1 MGSEHQ
7 RGINVPHYWTADQV
21 KRLLDALV
29 SHNRHQARTAALIM
43 WRTGLRVS
51 EVLELEWRELDYTG
65 IRRRCSSG
73 SRRAGAFGYRG
84 RRLVVIV
91 IPDPDSPD
99 PDDPGVDD
107 PGVDLPPLGVEA
119 LTPVAVIRSAEDL
132 PGPGLVHLA
141 QLPDRGV
148 QRFLILHLQSV
159 GAHRQDANTYVHSYG
174 RAGLHRRDR
183 LAVLDAE
190 AGEPLA
196 SGVRDHLWPKTLWSG
211 FDLPGC
217 LNTER

>member
-1 MGSEHQ
+1 MGPERQ

-29 SHNRHQARTAALIM
+29 SHNRHQARTARSSCGAPACGSPRCSSWNGANLIT
-43 WRTGLRVS
+43 R
-51 EVLELEWRELDYTG
+51 G

-73 SRRAGAFGYRG
+73 SRRAGALGYRG

-91 IPDPDSPD
+91 IPDPD
-99 PDDPGVDD
+99 D
-107 PGVDLPPLGVEA
+107 PGVDLPTLGVEA

-141 QLPDRGV
+141 QPPDRGV
-148 QRFLILHLQSV
+148 QRFRILHLQSV
-159 GAHRQDANTYVHSYG
+159 GAHSQYANTYVHSYG

-183 LAVLDAE
+183 LAVLGAE

-196 SGVRDHLWPKTLWSG
+196 SGVRDHLWPKTLWSY